1 MSERMTTERLAELRQ
16 FTRVDTPQQML
27 HRSFLEET
35 IREIEA
41 LTGERD
47 EWKTRAAEEAKRN
60 LKRGKAEINV
70 WLPLLENY
78 EFDHE
83 RLHLL
88 AEIPKT
94 KDGVLCKHCAAIA
107 KARGVMVVKMT
118 TRHKHSCPTCNRSF
132 HCFCPNETSTGDDAL
147 MNGWRYE
154 CVSCDAIA
162 KAREVKE

>member
-70 WLPLLENY
+70 WLPLLEAADILVNNRDGMDTP
-78 EFDHE
+78 EVCKR
-83 RLHLL
+83 RL
-88 AEIPKT
+88 
-94 KDGVLCKHCAAIA
+94 
-107 KARGVMVVKMT
+107 R
-118 TRHKHSCPTCNRSF
+118 
-132 HCFCPNETSTGDDAL
+132 
-147 MNGWRYE
+147 
-154 CVSCDAIA
+154 DAIA